1 MNLALASTAVKGTA
15 TPLAFLLPG
24 QGSQYFQMARSLFE
38 ADPGFRQ
45 RMQAYDRR
53 LASLG
58 HASVLDQLYAEGA
71 SRQQPFLQTSLTHP
85 AIYMLETALAFRL
98 MEKGMRPD
106 CLFATSLGEFAA
118 AAIAGSI
125 DPDEMLECVA
135 ACAAAVEKHCPPG
148 GMLAVFA
155 AHEDI
160 RDLTGALSFAA
171 SPAPGQC
178 ILSGPLRAIEA
189 AQSALAARAIM
200 VARVPVS
207 HAFHSPD
214 MDLATPAVAEI
225 FRNRRFAPPKI
236 PVFSSLAGECI
247 TAFSAQHFM
256 RVGREEIR
264 LPQAARNLAA
274 QWPALRLMDV
284 GPSGSTFTIV
294 RQAAGEVPG
303 WQGQSI
309 LSPFADEKAEWQ
321 RFNEIGETQV
331 QHVPPPKGGPAEAH
345 VFAGQGSQFKGM
357 GAQVLARFPDE
368 VAEADRIL
376 GYSISELC
384 LNDPRAQLTDTRYT
398 QPAIFVVNALA
409 YKAYLQDGG
418 RQPQMFAGHSLGEIN
433 ALHAAGAMDFTTALA
448 IVKRR
453 AALMSEAPAGGMA
466 AILGMKPAA
475 IADVLRQN
483 GLDRIDVANINSP
496 GQTVISGDAG
506 QIAAAKA
513 PFESAGV
520 KAYIQLPVGGAFH
533 SRLMADAEQA
543 FAHFLNDFRF
553 AAPHTPVLSNITAQA
568 YPADDIA
575 GTMARLLSRPVDW
588 VGCVSRMLDQGIAE
602 FIEFAP
608 KPVLSAM
615 VRDIRAQWQPMPAQ
629 AAPPVSASR
638 KPKGIS
644 AETLGSEAFR
654 KCHGTRYA
662 LVCGGMAHGV
672 ASADLVVAA
681 ARAGMLSF
689 FGTGGRPPEVVLKAI
704 LDIQSRLPP
713 TAPYGFNLLNGSNE
727 AANVALYLKHGIHV
741 LEASAYIKVSRELV
755 RYRLKGL
762 KHDGAGVR
770 IENRI
775 IAKLSRP
782 EVARAFLA
790 PAPQE
795 FVAELL
801 REGAITPEEAELS
814 RRIPMADD
822 ICVEADSGG
831 HTDQGNAAI
840 LIPAICALR
849 DEAQKA
855 HGWAEPVRIGSGG
868 GIGTPDAAMSAIMLG
883 AEFICTGS
891 INQCTPEAGTSDL
904 VKDMLA
910 QADVPDTAYAP
921 AGDMFEIGARVQVL
935 RRGVFFP
942 ARANR
947 LFELYMRHDSL
958 EDIDDRTRQ
967 QVEEKY
973 FRRSFADIWQDCLGY
988 WPPAAI
994 AEAERNPK
1002 QKMAY
1007 VFRWYFGLSGR
1018 LALQGVAERKVDF
1031 QIYCGPSMGAFNQWV
1046 AGGPFTDWRQRS
1058 VAAIN
1063 LHLLEAT
1070 AMKLQQSISRYF
1082 PEAAP

>member
-1 MNLALASTAVKGTA
+1 MNHALVPAAFKKSA
-15 TPLAFLLPG
+15 TPVAFLLPG
-24 QGSQYFQMARSLFE
+24 QGSQYFHMGRSLFE
-38 ADPGFRQ
+38 SDPGFRQ

-53 LASLG
+53 LTSLG
-58 HASVLDQLYAEGA
+58 NASVLDQLYAPGA
-71 SRQQPFLQTSLTHP
+71 TRQQPFVKTSLTHP

-98 MEKGMRPD
+98 MEKGIEPD

-118 AAIAGSI
+118 AAIAGSM
-125 DPDEMLECVA
+125 DADEMLECVS
-135 ACAAAVEKHCPPG
+135 ACASAIETHCPPG
-148 GMLAVFA
+148 GMLAAFA
-155 AHEDI
+155 APESLS
-160 RDLTGALSFAA
+160 DLTGALTLAA
-171 SPAPGQC
+171 SPAPGQS
-178 ILSGPLRAIEA
+178 IFAGSPGAIEA
-189 AQSALAARAIM
+189 AQTALAARGIM
-200 VARVPVS
+200 VARIPVS

-214 MDLATPAVAEI
+214 MDLAAKAVAEI
-225 FRNRRFAPPKI
+225 FRNRQFTPPKMA
-236 PVFSSLAGECI
+236 VFSSLTGGLLD
-247 TAFSAQHFM
+247 AFSAQHFT
-256 RVGREEIR
+256 RVGRQEIR
-264 LPQAARNLAA
+264 QQEAALALAA
-274 QWPALRLMDV
+274 QWPTLKLMDM
-284 GPSGSTFTIV
+284 GPSGSSFTIL
-294 RQAAGEVPG
+294 RQAAGDVPG

-321 RFNEIGETQV
+321 RFKEIGETQV
-331 QHVPPPKGGPAEAH
+331 QHVPPPKGGSSEAH

-357 GAQVLARFPDE
+357 GAQLFARFPDE
-368 VAEADRIL
+368 VAQADRIL
-376 GYSISELC
+376 GYSIAELC

-409 YKAYLQDGG
+409 YKAYVEDGG
-418 RQPQMFAGHSLGEIN
+418 RKPQMFSGHSLGEIN
-433 ALHAAGAMDFTTALA
+433 ALHAAGVMDFATAVV

-453 AALMSEAPAGGMA
+453 AELMSEAPPGGMA
-466 AILGMKPAA
+466 AILGMPPKG
-475 IADVLRQN
+475 IADVLRQH
-483 GLDRIDVANINSP
+483 GFDRIDVANLNSP

-543 FAHFLNDFRF
+543 FARFLDDFRF
-553 AAPHTPVLSNITAQA
+553 ATPHTPVLSNITAQA

-588 VGCVSRMLDQGIAE
+588 VGCVSRMLDQGISE
-602 FIEFAP
+602 FVEFAP

-615 VRDIRAQWQPMPAQ
+615 VRDIRAQWQPTPAQ
-629 AAPPVSASR
+629 PAPAVSVSR
-638 KPKGIS
+638 KARGIS
-644 AETLGSEAFR
+644 AETLGSDAFR
-654 KCHGTRYA
+654 KCHGLKYA

-681 ARAGMLSF
+681 AKAGMLSF

-727 AANVALYLKHGIHV
+727 AANVALYLKHGIRV

-755 RYRLKGL
+755 RFRLKGL
-762 KHDGAGVR
+762 KRDGAGVK

-795 FVAELL
+795 FVSELL

-831 HTDQGNAAI
+831 HTDQGNASI

-849 DEAQKA
+849 DEAQKT

-868 GIGTPDAAMSAIMLG
+868 GIGTPDAAMSALMLG

-910 QADVPDTAYAP
+910 EADVPDTAYAP

-947 LFELYMRHDSL
+947 LFELYMRHDRL

-1046 AGGPFTDWRQRS
+1046 QGGPFTDWRQRS

-1063 LHLLEAT
+1063 QHLLEAT
-1070 AMKLQQSISRYF
+1070 AMKLQQSISRYL
-1082 PEAAP
+1082 PEAAS